1 MTLDIA
7 ALRHVLLSVA
17 LVVCVSSRASA
28 QTVPCAPSS
37 DDYAQFFRSSV
48 AASMVGSDPE
58 DAEWRASAKLPL
70 TDSSAVTLVVSDSIC
85 TAAAN
90 AIAQFS
96 GASGTPY
103 PVWVIAVGPT
113 RYIVFNLERT
123 SAGRRLAAVFDTNFT
138 WLADFIQ

>member
-1 MTLDIA
+1 
-7 ALRHVLLSVA
+7 
-17 LVVCVSSRASA
+17 
-28 QTVPCAPSS
+28 
-37 DDYAQFFRSSV
+37 
-48 AASMVGSDPE
+48 MVGADPE
-58 DAEWRASAKLPL
+58 EARWRGAAKLPL

-85 TAAAN
+85 TVAAN
-90 AIAQFS
+90 AVAHFS
-96 GASGTPY
+96 GTSGTVY